1 MVGLTLRGVW
11 PVLGCL
17 SLLVA
22 CSGEPNDGVGEGV
35 AERAQAH
42 HRHHPGELRT
52 RRVRVTGPRLG
63 VQKLAYWDT
72 GNDAP
77 PIVFVHSNS
86 CSKECWERQFAQT
99 LPDGSV
105 NPLRE
110 YRLIAFDM
118 PGHGDTRRIDGEPNA
133 YSIQLY
139 AESISAFSEALGLHD
154 AVYVGHS
161 LGGHALIEAG
171 QFLPDPAGALI
182 FGTPPVSTPEQLGAA
197 FFPMPGGP
205 HYLTASL
212 SSEDIHHWEATVYY
226 SEIPEHFARSV
237 RKTDP
242 RARGDL
248 PASLAVLADEV
259 GMVKDYP
266 CPIGIIHGKYERSV
280 RLSYLE
286 SLHLDAQLWHGGIQL
301 VDESNHFVSWDQPV
315 VFNTLVTQMAD
326 EVNTP

>member
-1 MVGLTLRGVW
+1 MVGRTLRGVVS
-11 PVLGCL
+11 VLGCL

-22 CSGEPNDGVGEGV
+22 CSGVPESDQGEQVGER
-35 AERAQAH
+35 AEAH
-42 HRHHPGELRT
+42 HQHQAGELRT
-52 RRVRVTGPRLG
+52 QRVRVTGPRLG

-86 CSKECWERQFAQT
+86 CSKECWERQFAETQ
-99 LPDGSV
+99 PDGSA
-105 NPLRE
+105 NPLRQ
-110 YRLIAFDM
+110 YRLLAFDM
-118 PGHGDTRRIDGEPNA
+118 PGHGQTRRIDGQANT

-139 AESISAFSEALGLHD
+139 AESIEAFSKALGLHD
-154 AVYVGHS
+154 AVFVGHS

-171 QFLPDPAGALI
+171 QFLPEPAGALI
-182 FGTPPVSTPEQLGAA
+182 YGTPPVSTPEQLGAA
-197 FFPMPGGP
+197 FFPMPGGA
-205 HYLTASL
+205 HYLTANL
-212 SSEDIHHWEATVYY
+212 SREDIHHWEATVYY
-226 SEIPEHFARSV
+226 SEIPAHFARSV

-242 RARGDL
+242 NARGDL
-248 PASLAVLADEV
+248 PASLSYLADEV

-286 SLHLDAQLWHGGIQL
+286 SLNLDAELWQGGIQI

-315 VFNTLVTQMAD
+315 VFNSLVKQMAD